1 MIFST
6 LTDVAI
12 EALDR
17 DQAALRALAQP
28 LLTHFYLPL
37 AVIDAETSKAALEK
51 LLPVEIY
58 NMPTLYQIDLKGDN
72 ATPALLD
79 AFDLGRK
86 IIAHRRYSRRH
97 GHLKTTLYVGR
108 SNKIVTR
115 LNEHLGFGHDKTYAL
130 NLKWWASTRIDE
142 VVVACASYPKGTSA
156 GVMGHLEDALAAVAH
171 PMFGRRGSV

>member
-17 DQAALRALAQP
+17 DRDALQAVAQP
-28 LLTHFYLPL
+28 ILTRFQLPL
-37 AVIDAETSKAALEK
+37 AAIDAATSKAALEK

-86 IIAHRRYSRRH
+86 INAHRRYSRRH
-97 GHLKTTLYVGR
+97 GHLNRTLYVGR
-108 SNKIVTR
+108 SNKIVIR
-115 LNEHLGFGHDKTYAL
+115 LNEHLGFGPDKTYAL
-130 NLKWWASTRIDE
+130 NLKWWASTHIDE
-142 VVVACASYPKGTSA
+142 IVVACASYPKGTSERA
-156 GVMGHLEDALAAVAH
+156 MGHLEDALAAVAH